1 MTSEDVVLM
10 FRNSPERSELVH
22 LAYWDEDVVAAAER
36 FWASEEYQ
44 AIRELLSRW
53 LPRRRLRILD
63 LGAGVGFS
71 SYAFARDGHEAIA
84 VEPDPSEVVGRGA
97 LLELARRSGLEIRC
111 LDGVGEQLPPEVDE
125 VDLIYTRQVL
135 HHASDLR
142 QMAREAHRML
152 RPGGFMLATREHVV
166 SRPED
171 LPIFLE
177 RHDTHKYLK
186 NEHAYTLDEYLE
198 AFRGAGFVA
207 RRVIGP
213 SSSSI
218 NRYPLS
224 DEAFRQNCEQRL
236 SRVVGHTA
244 ARALCQRTGILRLYA
259 TLQDRKNH
267 APGRLC
273 SFLLQRS
280 A

>member
-10 FRNSPERSELVH
+10 FRNSPERSELVD
-22 LAYWDEDVVAAAER
+22 LAYWDEDVVAAADR

-111 LDGVGEQLPPEVDE
+111 LDGVGEQLPPEVED
-125 VDLIYTRQVL
+125 VDLVYTRQVL

-142 QMAREAHRML
+142 QMVREGYRML
-152 RPGGFMLATREHVV
+152 PPGGFLLATREHVV

-171 LPIFLE
+171 LPVFLE
-177 RHDTHKYLK
+177 RHDTHRYLK
-186 NEHAYTLDEYLE
+186 NEHAYTLGEYLD
-198 AFRGAGFVA
+198 AFRAAGFLA
-207 RRVIGP
+207 RTVIGP

-224 DEAFRQNCEQRL
+224 DEMFRQNC
-236 SRVVGHTA
+236 
-244 ARALCQRTGILRLYA
+244 ARALSKRFGRAVARALGSHAGMLWLYA
-259 TLQDRKNH
+259 KLQDRKNEM
-267 APGRLC
+267 PGRLY
-273 SFLLQRS
+273 SFLLQRP